1 MITVQQISSA
11 DDIAALRKLLRTF
24 TSWAMSIDPDT
35 EDAPTFDRLE
45 KEIAGLPGEY
55 APPLGCSL
63 LARDNG
69 VPVGCVAFAP
79 RGESVVEL
87 KRMFV
92 VPEARGKG
100 IGFELVGT
108 LIEHAHARKA
118 ERIVLD
124 SYHTMVDAHH
134 IYRSFGFVDVA
145 APPEFPE
152 DLVDKVVFMELELQ

>member
-1 MITVQQISSA
+1 MITVQQISTGE
-11 DDIAALRKLLRTF
+11 DIEAARDLLRTF
-24 TSWAMSIDPDT
+24 TSWAMAADPDT
-35 EDAPTFDRLE
+35 EEAPTFDGLE
-45 KEIAGLPGEY
+45 EEIANLPGIY

-63 LARDNG
+63 LARENG
-69 VPVGCVAFAP
+69 TPVGCVAFAP
-79 RGESVVEL
+79 RGKTVVEL

-100 IGFELVGT
+100 VGVQLVET
-108 LIEHAHARKA
+108 LIEQAYARKA

-152 DLVDKVVFMELELQ
+152 DLVDKVVFMELDLR